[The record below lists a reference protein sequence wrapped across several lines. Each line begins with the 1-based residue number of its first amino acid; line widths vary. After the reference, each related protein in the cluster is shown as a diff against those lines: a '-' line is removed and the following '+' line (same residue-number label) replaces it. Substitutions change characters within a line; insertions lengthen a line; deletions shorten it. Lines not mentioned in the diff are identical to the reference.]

1 MTEISPWVTYSWWY
15 LCQVSL
21 FMVYNISVYGIWASM
36 TYRCCSQW
44 WWCLKFQK
52 LGSVTLPPP
61 ETRSSDY
68 TYVCPL
74 NVAFECFNFSSLWV
88 IFQCRS
94 RLYGRTDQLLTQFFF
109 SSPRSEGWPHHG
121 HTFSIYLCPLSF
133 WLTLPRRVLST
144 SWCCP
149 PGPCVA
155 FLACVHL
162 ALFLALSFSPGNSL
176 VSSWRD
182 HSMLASLLWQCL

>member
-21 FMVYNISVYGIWASM
+21 FMVYNISVYGLWASM
-36 TYRCCSQW
+36 TYRCCSHW

-74 NVAFECFNFSSLWV
+74 NVAFECFNFSSLWI

-94 RLYGRTDQLLTQFFF
+94 RLYGRTDQLLTQFFSLAVLDPRVGHTMGILSPF
-109 SSPRSEGWPHHG
+109 ISVLCHSDWLFHGESCPRFDVVHPGRAWPSSP
-121 HTFSIYLCPLSF
+121 
-133 WLTLPRRVLST
+133 
-144 SWCCP
+144 
-149 PGPCVA
+149 
-155 FLACVHL
+155 ACTWHCSL
-162 ALFLALSFSPGNSL
+162 HYLFLQATPLFPHD
-176 VSSWRD
+176 VTIV
-182 HSMLASLLWQCL
+182 C